1 MSQIS
6 AEQIRRHSSPSDAW
20 LVVEGGVYDVTSYL
34 DSHPDGKAML
44 LKDAGKDATIAFK
57 AAHTTSA
64 LSQLPQH
71 AYKVLEAQQRQSEKV
86 ASARRRLPRLKDI
99 TNLDDMEIAALTVLP
114 PLASAFYARGSDTEA
129 SLQANRLAF
138 SRYYFNP
145 RVLRRVD
152 TVDTSVTLLGKQYPL
167 PIMGSAVGNTH
178 MAGPDCDWHLTK
190 GLAQC
195 KLPHMRDHATSTKLV
210 RKAVKE
216 GAHAVFVT
224 VDVAQIGNQA
234 AVVDKD
240 GLEENG
246 ISARG
251 SAATSTAGMDRDLNW
266 NDLAWINEAA
276 GGKPVILKGIQS
288 LQDVFL
294 AVEAGVQGIV
304 LSNHGGRQLDYTL
317 PPMDL
322 LYDLRQRHPHVLDR
336 IDVFIDGGIRHGT
349 DILKALC
356 LSAKAVS
363 LGRPLVFAEAAYRH
377 LGVVK
382 TIRIL
387 EEEILTGMR
396 LLGASGIVDL
406 KPEMVERVDFYGP
419 TIASHVAAK
428 HLSGRL

>member
-1 MSQIS
+1 MRMSQIS
-6 AEQIRRHSSPSDAW
+6 AEQIRRHSSLSDAW

-34 DSHPDGKAML
+34 DSHPGGKAML
-44 LKDAGKDATIAFK
+44 LKYAGKDATIAFK

-71 AYKVLEAQQRQSEKV
+71 AYKGRLDLRTQNGHTQDDEVHKRLLSDSDTKVLEAQQRQNEKV

-152 TVDTSVTLLGKQYPL
+152 TVDTSVTLFGKQYPL

-195 KLPHMRDHATSTKLV
+195 KLSHMVSTFAATSILDLQERARSENISADHFLQLYLV
-210 RKAVKE
+210 RQAVQE

-224 VDVAQIGNQA
+224 VDVAQIGNREK
-234 AVVDKD
+234 DRKD

-251 SAATSTAGMDRDLNW
+251 SAVTSTAGMDRDLNW

-304 LSNHGGRQLDYTL
+304 LSNHGGRQLDYTR

-336 IDVFIDGGIRHGT
+336 IDVFVDG
-349 DILKALC
+349 
-356 LSAKAVS
+356 
-363 LGRPLVFAEAAYRH
+363 AAYRH

-382 TIRIL
+382 TIRSKFIAQ
-387 EEEILTGMR
+387 IRRSHFDMLTSQFEP
-396 LLGASGIVDL
+396 LVTLC
-406 KPEMVERVDFYGP
+406 
-419 TIASHVAAK
+419 
-428 HLSGRL
+428 

>member
-20 LVVEGGVYDVTSYL
+20 LVVEGG
-34 DSHPDGKAML
+34 
-44 LKDAGKDATIAFK
+44 AGKDARIAFK

-138 SRYYFNP
+138 SRYYFKP

-152 TVDTSVTLLGKQYPL
+152 TVDTSVTLFGKLYPL

-210 RKAVKE
+210 RQAVKE

-251 SAATSTAGMDRDLNW
+251 SAATSTAGMDRDLDW

-288 LQDVFL
+288 LQDAFL

-304 LSNHGGRQLDYTL
+304 LSNHGGRQLDYTR

-322 LYDLRQRHPHVLDR
+322 LYDLRQRHPHVLDC
-336 IDVFIDGGIRHGT
+336 IDVFIDGGIQHGT

-356 LSAKAVS
+356 LGAKAVS
-363 LGRPLVFAEAAYRH
+363 LGRPLVFSEAAYRH

-382 TIRIL
+382 TIRTL

-428 HLSGRL
+428 HLSGQL